1 MKSFDYFVLFVITIS
16 YNIFVHQFSSI
27 AYKNS
32 PYDKKEKYTTL
43 TLVIAGI
50 LAMGASKMLANKYD
64 QKINENILALGL
76 GIGGLISIITAI
88 LCTWNKIND
97 GLKLILLVLLFGSII
112 YVIYEKYMKKI
123 DKK

>member
-16 YNIFVHQFSSI
+16 YNIFVHQFASI

-50 LAMGASKMLANKYD
+50 LAMVASKMLANKYD

>member
-50 LAMGASKMLANKYD
+50 LAMIASKMLANKYD